1 MRTTAI
7 RILIVDDDEDDFF
20 IISEYIRQIEDQQFT
35 IDWCNSYQKAADKIC
50 GATYDLYFIDYLL
63 GARTGVELIR
73 ESIENNCEEP
83 FILLTGNG
91 NSLVDRKAMESGAVD
106 YLVKSELSAEKL
118 ERCIRYSLER
128 ASTMKMLRK
137 SESKFRNIFEKS
149 KDSLFIANENLLF
162 IEVNDAACNLLNY
175 SKEEL
180 YSKTLYELLA
190 DFASRKV
197 IKQQLEGLGG
207 LPDKEVEVRTKFG
220 ENKTCILTLSTEKNA
235 AEVNYVQ
242 GIIHDIT
249 ALKKT
254 EKEKLMIEKME
265 VASRLV
271 KVMAHEVRNPLNNI
285 MLSTEQLEHLIDN
298 EQSQI
303 CFNIIKRN
311 SKRIDAIMAELLK
324 PANNGELSLEK
335 SSLQFIIEE
344 SIDAAIDR
352 IKLRN
357 IEVQKEYME
366 EVAWVMADREKLK
379 IALLNIIINAV
390 EAMSENGGQLNISLK
405 KNEQHYVVSIA
416 DNGCGVSEENL
427 PLLFEPYFTSKKQGM
442 GIGLASTQNILN
454 YHKAEISVISQLNK
468 GTTFKVVFTE
478 FVD

>member
-1 MRTTAI
+1 
-7 RILIVDDDEDDFF
+7 
-20 IISEYIRQIEDQQFT
+20 
-35 IDWCNSYQKAADKIC
+35 
-50 GATYDLYFIDYLL
+50 
-63 GARTGVELIR
+63 
-73 ESIENNCEEP
+73 
-83 FILLTGNG
+83 
-91 NSLVDRKAMESGAVD
+91 
-106 YLVKSELSAEKL
+106 
-118 ERCIRYSLER
+118 
-128 ASTMKMLRK
+128 
-137 SESKFRNIFEKS
+137 
-149 KDSLFIANENLLF
+149 
-162 IEVNDAACNLLNY
+162 
-175 SKEEL
+175 
-180 YSKTLYELLA
+180 
-190 DFASRKV
+190 
-197 IKQQLEGLGG
+197 
-207 LPDKEVEVRTKFG
+207 
-220 ENKTCILTLSTEKNA
+220 
-235 AEVNYVQ
+235 
-242 GIIHDIT
+242 
-249 ALKKT
+249 
-254 EKEKLMIEKME
+254 
-265 VASRLV
+265 
-271 KVMAHEVRNPLNNI
+271 
-285 MLSTEQLEHLIDN
+285 
-298 EQSQI
+298 
-303 CFNIIKRN
+303 
-311 SKRIDAIMAELLK
+311 MAELLK

-366 EVAWVMADREKLK
+366 EIAWVMADREKLK

>member
-427 PLLFEPYFTSKKQGM
+427 PLLFETYFTSKKQGM